1 MKAKVISVV
10 LLLAMLMI
18 CVYHLQTLF
27 TMFAHLGE

>member
-18 CVYHLQTLF
+18 CVYHLQTLVA
-27 TMFAHLGE
+27 MLARLGE